1 MDSPGVIAAVAL
13 LVVLVIM
20 LAELRISK
28 GNEAMLRTSGALEPP
43 DDVYATM
50 QWAYPTAFVV
60 MALEGA
66 VLGPAPGVAT
76 VLGALLMAVSKALK
90 YWAVASLGG
99 RWTFRVLVVPG
110 TSLVT
115 HGPYA
120 VVRHPNYIAVIG
132 ELVSMAL
139 LVGARVTG
147 PVSILLFSLVLR
159 RRIRVE
165 NEALRHFT
173 CP

>member
-1 MDSPGVIAAVAL
+1 MDSPVFVSSV
-13 LVVLVIM
+13 VVLVVFAIM
-20 LAELRISK
+20 LGELRVSQR
-28 GNEAMLRTSGALEPP
+28 NERVLRASGAIEPP
-43 DDVYATM
+43 EDVYPTM
-50 QWAYPTAFVV
+50 RWSYPAAFVV

-66 VLGPAPGVAT
+66 IFGPSPGKAT
-76 VLGALLMAVSKALK
+76 VAGALLMVASKALK
-90 YWAVASLGG
+90 YWAIASLGG
-99 RWTFRVLVVPG
+99 LWSFRVLVVPG

-139 LVGARVTG
+139 LVGARVAG
-147 PVSILLFSLVLR
+147 PAAILLFSLVLW
-159 RRIRVE
+159 RRIQVE

-173 CP
+173 CS

>member
-1 MDSPGVIAAVAL
+1 MDSSGVVAAVAL
-13 LVVLVIM
+13 LVVLVVM

-28 GNEAMLRTSGALEPP
+28 GNEATLRASGAIEPP
-43 DDVYATM
+43 EDVYPTM
-50 QWAYPTAFVV
+50 QWAYPAAFVV

-66 VLGPAPGVAT
+66 ILGPVPGVAT
-76 VLGALLMAVSKALK
+76 LAGALLMGVSKALK

-110 TSLVT
+110 TSLVV

-147 PVSILLFSLVLR
+147 PVAVLLFSLMLR

-165 NEALRHFT
+165 NEALRHLT
-173 CP
+173 CS

>member
-1 MDSPGVIAAVAL
+1 MDSPGVVAAVAL
-13 LVVLVIM
+13 LVVLVVM

-28 GNEAMLRTSGALEPP
+28 GNEATLRASGAIEPP
-43 DDVYATM
+43 EDVYPTM
-50 QWAYPTAFVV
+50 QWAYPAAFVV

-66 VLGPAPGVAT
+66 IFGPVPGVAT
-76 VLGALLMAVSKALK
+76 LAGALFMGVSKALK

-110 TSLVT
+110 KSLVV

-147 PVSILLFSLVLR
+147 PVAVVLFSLVLR

-165 NEALRHFT
+165 NEALRHLT
-173 CP
+173 CS